1 MNEENELEKL
11 VIKNLEIVEQSRKLL
26 EDTVEPEFKKKL
38 LNLLEGQLRQ
48 ILPGWYVYSDK
59 LIGANVLTIDKKSW
73 CFDKS
78 WCTFSI
84 GFDSG
89 KWRTS
94 SYIAA
99 LSNVGNTGPK
109 IIFESDDGFNK
120 KFNVDFRSE
129 AQHLYLTHKERL
141 DAAGFQIEDNK
152 LYVPFQLD
160 HEKISAE
167 WPHLTA
173 DSIKPLLDALQS
185 VSQVT
190 DIFDDL
196 VKRLTGQ
203 NKSSC

>member
-1 MNEENELEKL
+1 MSEENELEKL

-26 EDTVEPEFKKKL
+26 DATIDPEFKKKL
-38 LNLLEGQLRQ
+38 RNLLEGQLRQ

-59 LIGANVLTIDKKSW
+59 LMGGNVLTIDKKTW

-78 WCTFSI
+78 WCTFNIS
-84 GFDSG
+84 FDSG
-89 KWRTS
+89 KWHTP

-99 LSNVGNTGPK
+99 LSNVGNTAPK

-129 AQHLYLTHKERL
+129 VQDHYLTHKERL
-141 DAAGFQIEDNK
+141 DAAGFKIEDNT
-152 LYVPFQLD
+152 LYMPFQLD
-160 HEKISAE
+160 LEKISAD
-167 WPHLTA
+167 WPHLTT
-173 DSIKPLLDALQS
+173 DSIKPLLDALES

-203 NKSSC
+203 K